1 MNANPSPALS
11 VIATLGLIEVT
22 SDKQLRNGTR
32 MFYDPEAR
40 AYYGSY
46 AAGYARRLYSS
57 PFYGKKREMMMYPL
71 NPREIKTR
79 SFAASFWDYATGTR
93 VPTGEIVDCKLK
105 GYKLI
110 EDPVKRLELIASA
123 ATRYRRTLSRWNKA
137 SVYPNWHPLSRSSE

>member
-32 MFYDPEAR
+32 MFYDPEAKV
-40 AYYGSY
+40 YYGSY
-46 AAGYARRLYSS
+46 AAGYVRRLYSS

-71 NPREIKTR
+71 NPREMHSHFYTH
-79 SFAASFWDYATGTR
+79 WETGTGYEFVR
-93 VPTGEIVDCKLK
+93 K

-110 EDPVKRLELIASA
+110 NDPVKRLETIASA
-123 ATRYRRTLSRWNKA
+123 ATRYRRTLSRWNEA
-137 SVYPNWHPLSRSSE
+137 SI

>member
-32 MFYDPEAR
+32 MFYDPTAKV
-40 AYYGSY
+40 YYGSY

-57 PFYGKKREMMMYPL
+57 PFYGNKREMMMYPL
-71 NPREIKTR
+71 NPREIQKHVIT
-79 SFAASFWDYATGTR
+79 SWK
-93 VPTGEIVDCKLK
+93 TGEPAFVEIK

-110 EDPVKRLELIASA
+110 NDPVKRLEIIASA
-123 ATRYRRTLSRWNKA
+123 ATLYRTRSWVKSEA
-137 SVYPNWHPLSRSSE
+137 SI

>member
-1 MNANPSPALS
+1 MSANPSPALS

-32 MFYDPEAR
+32 MFYDPTAGV
-40 AYYGSY
+40 YYGSY

-57 PFYGKKREMMMYPL
+57 PFYGKNREMMMYPL
-71 NPREIKTR
+71 NPREMHSHVYTH
-79 SFAASFWDYATGTR
+79 WETGKPS
-93 VPTGEIVDCKLK
+93 VFELK

-123 ATRYRRTLSRWNKA
+123 ATLYRTRSWVKSEA
-137 SVYPNWHPLSRSSE
+137 SI